1 MILKLTPFYDDPL
14 FYIGLGVLPIAIYIV
29 SMLMGFYYA
38 IIAKITN
45 KRINIKR
52 AFSAPTEMANPDTLE
67 ILVEKLKDDFNFISA
82 PIRNI
87 VLSETNRDKV
97 KSIISAIT
105 KDKTLDKITKLKDI
119 EALRKS
125 EILNEMEFKEL
136 KNEILNR

>member
-1 MILKLTPFYDDPL
+1 MILKLTPFYADPL
-14 FYIGLGVLPIAIYIV
+14 FYIGLAVLPIAIYIV

-87 VLSETNRDKV
+87 ILSETNRDKV

-105 KDKTLDKITKLKDI
+105 KDKTLDKITKLK
-119 EALRKS
+119 
-125 EILNEMEFKEL
+125 ILKL
-136 KNEILNR
+136 